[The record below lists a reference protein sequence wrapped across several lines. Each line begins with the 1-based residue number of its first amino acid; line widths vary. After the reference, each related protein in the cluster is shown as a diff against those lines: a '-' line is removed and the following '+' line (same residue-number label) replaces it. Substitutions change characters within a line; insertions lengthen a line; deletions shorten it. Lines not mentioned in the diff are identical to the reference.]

1 MRLLY
6 KLLIVV
12 ALPAALIWQV
22 GYYATNTSKVSLHRA
37 VKNQSDAQAR
47 ALMDEIERVIAQH
60 LANWQAYGTTEVV
73 QKTLRASGEEL
84 DELDDVKRYIKEQ
97 DDVWNKG
104 QSDLARKLTE
114 NALSQ
119 DLNSILSKLQSVTA
133 GAVYGE
139 VFLTNKHGAN
149 AAQSSRTTDYEQFD
163 EKWWQEAWNHG
174 VFVSDVLE
182 DDSAGIRAVELC
194 VRIDDSEQVP
204 LGVLKAVLNIE
215 EIFDLIDLRA
225 KAMGPNY
232 ANSVILF
239 DRRKSIIHQSNVE
252 VEGSAQLRSIAD
264 RYEPHIVERIL
275 QLDDDLDETGGE
287 PLTAEVNNT
296 QHLISRAWSQSE
308 PPLGL
313 GILVERD
320 RTEALKE
327 VYAIDRNIMFISL
340 GATLAALMFSGAVA
354 LSLSRRIR
362 QLSDATIAVSRG
374 DLSSEV
380 EVVGSDE
387 VADLGRSFN
396 RMKADIKGYAESLK
410 ATNEELKVARDA
422 SEAANQAKS
431 DFLAN
436 MSHEIRTP
444 MNAVIGMTELVLDT
458 KLTEQQR
465 EYLTIVSESGESLLT
480 IINEILDFSKIEA
493 GRIDIEAMPFEVRE
507 LIGDALKSLA
517 FRAHTKNLE
526 LVGQVDEGVPDI
538 LNGDATRLRQV
549 LINLVGNAIKFT
561 EVGEVVIRVEMV
573 SRNDQRANVRFCV
586 ADTGIGIPEEKQKE
600 IFEAFSQA
608 DPSTTRRFGGTGLG
622 LAISSRLV
630 GMMGGSLSVTSNLGV
645 GSEFAFT
652 LDLGIDQTRKVPAS
666 GRQFPDV
673 DVLVVDDNATNLS
686 ILEIMLKRW
695 GVNVTTAPSA
705 TVALERI
712 DQRDGKP
719 FRLVITDIDMPEM
732 GGVEFCQEIRKADE
746 NVPILALA
754 SGKHPTINKQL
765 QKLDTVRLLKP
776 VKQSEIFSA
785 LTSAVDRSHE
795 NKQRASDEIP
805 DIPPSRVL
813 LAEDTM
819 ANQKLAVGL
828 LTKWGHEVAV
838 ANNGREAIEALSQ
851 ESFDIVLMD
860 VQMPE
865 LDGLEA
871 TRRIRAGEAGSSEQ
885 IPIIALTARAMK
897 GDREKCLAAGMDEYV
912 SKPINKREL
921 YIAMAAVI
929 NRRAE
934 FDGADEGDADVPDL
948 EIARPDWDAAFDE
961 VGESKR
967 LLLEVIA
974 AFQRECP
981 KLMSELSEAIDEG
994 DANTIRRV
1002 GHTIKG
1008 TVRIFHVPQV
1018 QEWARRMEEAGEQG
1032 RIQDARNLMRGMS
1045 DVITALMHE
1054 LGEYRDRANS

>member
-6 KLLIVV
+6 RLLIVV

-22 GYYATNTSKVSLHRA
+22 GYYATNTSEVSLHRA

-47 ALMDEIERVIAQH
+47 ALMEEIERVIEQH
-60 LANWQAYGTTEVV
+60 VTNWQAYGTTEVV
-73 QKTLRASGEEL
+73 QETLRSSGEEL
-84 DELDDVKRYIKEQ
+84 DKVDDVKQYIEEQ
-97 DDVWNKG
+97 NRVW
-104 QSDLARKLTE
+104 SDADSSLSRELSE
-114 NALSQ
+114 N
-119 DLNSILSKLQSVTA
+119 DLSKELVSMLDKFQSVTA
-133 GAVYGE
+133 GEVYGE
-139 VFLTNKHGAN
+139 VFLTNKHGTN
-149 AAQSSRTTDYEQFD
+149 AAQSRHTTDYGQSD
-163 EKWWQEAWNHG
+163 EPWWQEAMENG

-182 DDSAGIRAVELC
+182 DESSGVTAVELC
-194 VRIDDSEQVP
+194 VRIDDPQQAP
-204 LGVLKAVLNIE
+204 LGVLKAALNIE
-215 EIFDLIDLRA
+215 EMFELIDMRA
-225 KAMGPNY
+225 NAMGPNY

-239 DRRKSIIHQSNVE
+239 DRNLTIIHQSNVDAE
-252 VEGSAQLRSIAD
+252 DVTEPRSLTG

-275 QLDDDLDETGGE
+275 SLDDDLDEAGGK
-287 PLTAEVNNT
+287 PLSIVVDDAE
-296 QHLISRAWSQSE
+296 HLISRVWSRSE

-313 GILVERD
+313 GVIVERD

-362 QLSDATIAVSRG
+362 QLSDATIAVSQG

-387 VADLGRSFN
+387 IADLGRSFN

-458 KLTEQQR
+458 ELTEQQR

-493 GRIDIEAMPFEVRE
+493 GRIDIEEMPFEVRE

-517 FRAHTKNLE
+517 FRAHTKDLE
-526 LVGQVDEGVPDI
+526 LTGQVDEEVPYI
-538 LNGDATRLRQV
+538 LSGDATRLRQV

-561 EVGEVVIRVEMV
+561 EVGEVVVNVEMV
-573 SRNDQRANVRFCV
+573 HRNDDRATVKFRV
-586 ADTGIGIPEEKQKE
+586 ADSGIGIPDEKQKE
-600 IFEAFSQA
+600 IFDAFSQA

-630 GMMGGSLSVTSNLGV
+630 GMMGGSLSVKSDLGV

-652 LDLGIDQTRKVPAS
+652 LDLGIEQTRKVPATR
-666 GRQFPDV
+666 RQFPDV
-673 DVLVVDDNATNLS
+673 DVLIVDDNATNLS
-686 ILEIMLKRW
+686 ILETLLTRCE
-695 GVNVTTAPSA
+695 VNVTTAESGKLG
-705 TVALERI
+705 LEKVNDRG
-712 DQRDGKP
+712 GKS
-719 FRLVITDIDMPEM
+719 FQLIITDIDMPEM
-732 GGVEFCQEIRKADE
+732 DGVELCQEIRKIDAS
-746 NVPILALA
+746 VPILALA
-754 SGKHPTINKQL
+754 SGKHPTVNKRL
-765 QKLDTVRLLKP
+765 QKLNAVRLLKP
-776 VKQSEIFSA
+776 VKQSEILSA
-785 LTSAVDRSHE
+785 LTSAVDRKEQHTERS
-795 NKQRASDEIP
+795 ADEIP
-805 DIPPSRVL
+805 DVPPSRVL
-813 LAEDTM
+813 LAEDTL

-838 ANNGREAIEALSQ
+838 ANNGREAIEALNR
-851 ESFDIVLMD
+851 EAFDIVLMD

-871 TRRIRAGEAGSSEQ
+871 TRRIRAGEAGDAGQ

-897 GDREKCLAAGMDEYV
+897 GDRERCLAAGMDEYV

-929 NRRAE
+929 ANRGDM
-934 FDGADEGDADVPDL
+934 DGMDDDEGPDL
-948 EIARPDWDAAFDE
+948 AIARPDWDAALDE
-961 VGESKR
+961 VGESAG
-967 LLLEVIA
+967 LLLDVIA

-981 KLMSELSEAIDEG
+981 KLMSELSEAVDEG
-994 DANTIRRV
+994 DANTVKRV
-1002 GHTIKG
+1002 GHTLKG
-1008 TVRIFHVPQV
+1008 TVRIFHVPEV

-1032 RIQDARNLMRGMS
+1032 RIQDARRLMRGMS
-1045 DVITALMHE
+1045 DVFTALMNE
-1054 LGEYRDRANS
+1054 LGQYRDQANT